1 MKIMKSIIFN
11 SDMKLLEII
20 RTNSEKLQNLQR

>member
-11 SDMKLLEII
+11 SDIKLLEII
-20 RTNSEKLQNLQR
+20 KTNSEKLQNLQR